1 MSMRNEIVKIEK
13 EKLDYILDELD
24 TLSKYFDERI
34 VELHKSIGGQADK
47 HAFTLYR
54 SIVCKIERELKSNT
68 K

>member
-1 MSMRNEIVKIEK
+1 MRNEIVKIEK
-13 EKLDYILDELD
+13 EKLDSILDDLD
-24 TLSKYFDERI
+24 TLSKYFDDRI

-54 SIVCKIERELKSNT
+54 SIVWKIERELKSNN

>member
-1 MSMRNEIVKIEK
+1 MKNEIVKIEK
-13 EKLDYILDELD
+13 EKLDSILDELD
-24 TLSKYFDERI
+24 TLSKYFDDRI

-54 SIVCKIERELKSNT
+54 SIVWKIERELKSNN

>member
-1 MSMRNEIVKIEK
+1 MRNEIVKIEK
-13 EKLDYILDELD
+13 EKLDSILDDLD
-24 TLSKYFDERI
+24 TLSKYFDDRI

-54 SIVCKIERELKSNT
+54 SIVWKIERELKSNT

>member
-1 MSMRNEIVKIEK
+1 MRNEIVKIEK
-13 EKLDYILDELD
+13 EKLDSILDELD
-24 TLSKYFDERI
+24 TLSKYFDDRI

-54 SIVCKIERELKSNT
+54 SIVWKIERELKSNN